1 MMSKKQLFNKFEDE
15 GFLCQVIVGTIGSG
29 DANKESAPIL
39 FSFAGV
45 ADDKITG
52 RIYREKNGLKF
63 ISKSCPNIE
72 IKILWEDIK
81 HVYYENASNKI
92 SVFITFEDAIIFKKL
107 NSYEMKIALDVINQ
121 ETEGIKIQ
129 NED

>member
-1 MMSKKQLFNKFEDE
+1 MSKKQLFYKFEDE
-15 GFLCQVIVGTIGSG
+15 GFLCQVIVGTIGSS
-29 DANKESAPIL
+29 DANKESAAIL

-72 IKILWEDIK
+72 IEILWEDIQYV
-81 HVYYENASNKI
+81 HYENATNKI

-107 NSYEMKIALDVINQ
+107 NSYEMKIVLDVINQ
-121 ETEGIKIQ
+121 ETKGIKIQ